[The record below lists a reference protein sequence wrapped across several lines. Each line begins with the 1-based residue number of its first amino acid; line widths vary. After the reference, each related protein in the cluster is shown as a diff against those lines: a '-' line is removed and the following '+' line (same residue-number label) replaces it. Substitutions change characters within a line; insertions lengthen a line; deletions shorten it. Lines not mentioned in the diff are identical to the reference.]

1 MITSDL
7 NDKLR
12 KDILIHPGAIR
23 FGTLRAGGFYETTVT
38 IKNEDILAQRI
49 VLR

>member
-12 KDILIHPGAIR
+12 KDLLVFYFYLIYQIYPVAIR
-23 FGTLRAGGFYETTVT
+23 FG
-38 IKNEDILAQRI
+38 
-49 VLR
+49 